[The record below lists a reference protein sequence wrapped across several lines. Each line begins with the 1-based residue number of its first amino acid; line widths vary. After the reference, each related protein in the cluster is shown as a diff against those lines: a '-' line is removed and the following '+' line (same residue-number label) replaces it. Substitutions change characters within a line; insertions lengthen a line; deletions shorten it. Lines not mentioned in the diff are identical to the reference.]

1 MKNLLILFVLLF
13 SLSGKAHEIEGTL
26 VLKGAI
32 KTKIY
37 VNMVKTTCRVK
48 VDKVKNLL
56 LEDSYGNPAYRVL
69 VDLSLNGSDL
79 ERDRFIKYKRSVW
92 LNNLFPISSKN
103 SEVRDLEYVSAETD
117 VKTLID
123 RKGRIKQINYK
134 ALEKN
139 ITCNF

>member
-103 SEVRDLEYVSAETD
+103 SEVRDLEYVSAEND
-117 VKTLID
+117 VKMLID

-134 ALEKN
+134 ALEQN

>member
-13 SLSGKAHEIEGTL
+13 SLSSKAHEIEGTL

-79 ERDRFIKYKRSVW
+79 ERNRFVEYKRSVW
-92 LNNLFPISSKN
+92 LNNLFQLSSKN
-103 SEVRDLEYVSAETD
+103 SEVRDLEYVSAEND
-117 VKTLID
+117 VKMLID

-134 ALEKN
+134 ALEQN